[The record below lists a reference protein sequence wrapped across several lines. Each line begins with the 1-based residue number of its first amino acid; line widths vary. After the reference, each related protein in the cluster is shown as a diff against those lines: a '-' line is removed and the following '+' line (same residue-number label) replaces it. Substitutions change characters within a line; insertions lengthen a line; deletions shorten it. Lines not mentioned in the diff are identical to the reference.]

1 MSPPAS
7 SPAKPGMEKA
17 STLDGKGQGPGSQET
32 ETPPGAGATFSAHI
46 LEAWRLIIRP
56 PRRIYGNQSL
66 GPEQLQVILPAE
78 SSKKRLSRPLLR
90 QELELKNG
98 RGHVLK
104 CSHFVF
110 CESVERAPC
119 VIFCHGSSS
128 CRVDAF
134 QIMPYLFEHKL
145 TVFAFDFSGSGLSGG
160 DYVTLG
166 YREEED
172 LRVVIDYLSHHEM
185 VSSIGLWGKSMGAV
199 ASILRASKD
208 RRVDAC
214 VLDSPFGNFQ
224 RVVEDYCNQS
234 PALQWVPQSAV
245 DFCLARVC
253 QAVKERVGLDPRQ
266 MKPVKVAPQCH
277 CPALF
282 AVAEGDCVVQPG
294 QVEELEAAWNGNSR
308 FCLLPGG
315 HNTDRPMEFLQEA
328 ALFMAEAL
336 KKAEEAD
343 ALLSGA
349 VDLYLSSTAGA
360 APLHRVASK
369 QLRHSRSVSK
379 TMVPEEALY
388 SAIGIY
394 LDQRKSLDDAIDDFL
409 SGGGSI
415 PEVSSPV
422 RWPHLTQGHLVQALN
437 VKEEKRIRSGIV
449 DPEGS
454 SCFSI

>member
-1 MSPPAS
+1 MSPPRS

-17 STLDGKGQGPGSQET
+17 SGLDGADGKAET
-32 ETPPGAGATFSAHI
+32 ETLPPGAANGATFSAHI

-56 PRRIYGNQSL
+56 PRRIYGIQSL

-90 QELELKNG
+90 QELELKNP

-160 DYVTLG
+160 EYVTLG
-166 YREEED
+166 YQEEED

-253 QAVKERVGLDPRQ
+253 EAVEARVGLDPRQ

-294 QVEELEAAWNGNSR
+294 QVEELEAAWNGSSR

-315 HNTDRPMEFLQEA
+315 HNTDRPTEFLQEA

-349 VDLYLSSTAGA
+349 VDLYLSATDA
-360 APLHRVASK
+360 AAAQLHRVASK
-369 QLRHSRSVSK
+369 PLRHTRSVSK

-388 SAIGIY
+388 SAVGIY
-394 LDQRKSLDDAIDDFL
+394 LDQRESLDDAIDDFL

-415 PEVSSPV
+415 PDVSPV

-437 VKEEKRIRSGIV
+437 VKEEKRLRRGFV

>member
-1 MSPPAS
+1 MVSEKIIPPACKADEDGPPMSPPAS

-17 STLDGKGQGPGSQET
+17 SALDGKGEAPAPGAPGSE
-32 ETPPGAGATFSAHI
+32 EMLPPGAATGATFSAHI

-98 RGHVLK
+98 RGHILK

-134 QIMPYLFEHKL
+134 QIMPYLFEHRL

-166 YREEED
+166 YQEEED

-224 RVVEDYCNQS
+224 RVVEDYCSQS

-253 QAVKERVGLDPRQ
+253 EAVEARVGLDPRQ
-266 MKPVKVAPQCH
+266 MKPVKVASQCH

-294 QVEELEAAWNGNSR
+294 QVEELEAAWNGSSR

-349 VDLYLSSTAGA
+349 VDLYLSSTAAA

-369 QLRHSRSVSK
+369 QLRHSRSV

-394 LDQRKSLDDAIDDFL
+394 LDQRSLEMLLGIADFGDR
-409 SGGGSI
+409 SY
-415 PEVSSPV
+415 
-422 RWPHLTQGHLVQALN
+422 HADLTR
-437 VKEEKRIRSGIV
+437 RIT
-449 DPEGS
+449 
-454 SCFSI
+454 